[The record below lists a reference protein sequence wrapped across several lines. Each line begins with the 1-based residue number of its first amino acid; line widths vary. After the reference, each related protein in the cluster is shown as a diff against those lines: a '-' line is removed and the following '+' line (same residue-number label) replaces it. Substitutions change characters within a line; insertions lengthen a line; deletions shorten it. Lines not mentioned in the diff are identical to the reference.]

1 MAGRLLG
8 DPGMSFKSER
18 TFILIAILGC
28 TFGCK
33 GAGVAAAVAVTALRV
48 AAVSAAASHA
58 SEERPVEVVPLA
70 GEPAPV
76 VVVAAPVAPSRCME
90 LTPGVDS
97 PPAARAVQCGGR
109 VLVQDGETG
118 AWHEVHVE

>member
-1 MAGRLLG
+1 
-8 DPGMSFKSER
+8 MSFMSER
-18 TFILIAILGC
+18 AFILIAILGC

-33 GAGVAAAVAVTALRV
+33 GAGVAAAVAVTAVRV
-48 AAVSAAASHA
+48 AAVSAAVSHPV
-58 SEERPVEVVPLA
+58 EEREERD
-70 GEPAPV
+70 EPAPV
-76 VVVAAPVAPSRCME
+76 LVVAAPVEPSRCLE

-118 AWHEVHVE
+118 AWREVRVE